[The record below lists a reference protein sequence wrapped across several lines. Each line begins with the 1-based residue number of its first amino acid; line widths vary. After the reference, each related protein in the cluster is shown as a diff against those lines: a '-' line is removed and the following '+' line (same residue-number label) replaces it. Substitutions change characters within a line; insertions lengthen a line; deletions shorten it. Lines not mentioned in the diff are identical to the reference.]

1 MPGMS
6 PEEMAQ
12 LQAQAGKEQG
22 PSLIELAKT
31 TGANLQKLSEALG
44 KSPQSTPE
52 EKDQMA
58 QVIAGYIDLVEKK
71 LGGEPGAEGPQAE
84 PLADGAI
91 PMEGGLNGVPMNMKM
106 KQ

>member
-12 LQAQAGKEQG
+12 MQAQAGKEQG
-22 PSLIELAKT
+22 PSLIDLAQK
-31 TGANLQKLSEALG
+31 TGAGLQKLSEALE

-52 EKDQMA
+52 EKSQMA
-58 QVIAGYIDLVEKK
+58 QVLAGFVDLVEKK
-71 LGGEPGAEGPQAE
+71 LGSDPGAQGPQAE

-91 PMEGGLNGVPMNMKM
+91 PMEGGLSGVPMNMKM